1 MRNETNNLHDIFFFS
16 WQITDFSV
24 IGNFQITDFPLITG
38 RVAPMHISLLK
49 IPFNL
54 RWTFAPIS
62 YGVFRG
68 SLSPPLL
75 FKEGYTSF
83 FLGSEQT
90 GAENFFNRH
99 FFKN

>member
-1 MRNETNNLHDIFFFS
+1 M
-16 WQITDFSV
+16 
-24 IGNFQITDFPLITG
+24 
-38 RVAPMHISLLK
+38 
-49 IPFNL
+49 NL
-54 RWTFAPIS
+54 RRTFAPIS